1 MTVGISFFHNF
12 IMSGISQVS
21 IEKIKFGNNRRPIN
35 DEKVEQLKE
44 SIQLN
49 GLLNPIAVDQHFN
62 LIAGLH
68 RLTACKLLGYKEIEC
83 NIITY
88 DSDERARLAEIDE
101 NLIRN
106 ELEPLERGKLVLE
119 REKILIK
126 LGMRAKAGDNQ
137 YTLKNSQ
144 NGSEIISPPAKTT
157 QQLAK
162 QAGYSERSWQHDK
175 QIARDIAPKIQ
186 KIIQKTALADKKTT
200 LLNIARAGRKERV
213 LAEKALQAYELAI
226 LRGDYEQAEEQAKLA
241 TKLRA
246 QQEQLQLQAFHSAIA
261 QLQAKSETKKEQ
273 QRVEQPKIINSL
285 VFNPNSLSKIGDKW
299 TLGNRHLVYYG
310 DTATK
315 DFIQLL
321 PSNAALAIATDSDAW
336 NHDYLVDEAKIVA
349 VLRSEDNLFQFCS
362 TTRMTFQYE
371 LLLGKI
377 YVGIF
382 SRQPIS
388 KPQIPIN
395 LDNAPGIIQYLIN
408 MFTTQNNYVIAPF
421 MGNGEILMTCE
432 KMRRVCFIGDENL
445 DLIRNGIS
453 RWGKW
458 TEKQPEKIARSN
470 YLYF

>member
-1 MTVGISFFHNF
+1 
-12 IMSGISQVS
+12 MSGISKVS
-21 IEKIKFGNNRRPIN
+21 IEKIKYGNNRRPIN
-35 DEKVEQLKE
+35 DEKVEQLQK
-44 SIQLN
+44 SIELN
-49 GLLNPIAVDQHFN
+49 GLLNPITVDRDFN

-68 RLTACKLLGYKEIEC
+68 RLTACKLLGFQQIEC
-83 NIITY
+83 NIVTY
-88 DSDERARLAEIDE
+88 DSDENARLAEIDE

-137 YTLKNSQ
+137 YTLKASE
-144 NGSEIISPPAKTT
+144 NGGEIISPPPKTT
-157 QQLAK
+157 QELAK

-186 KIIQKTALADKKTT
+186 KIIEKTPISDKKTT
-200 LLNIARAGRKERV
+200 LLNIARAGRKERI
-213 LAEKALQAYELAI
+213 LAEKALKAYELAKKN
-226 LRGDYEQAEEQAKLA
+226 GNHKQAELEAKIVA
-241 TKLRA
+241 KLRA
-246 QQEQLQLQAFHSAIA
+246 QQEELQLQAFHSAMA

-273 QRVEQPKIINSL
+273 QRVEQPKILNSL
-285 VFNPNSLSKIGDKW
+285 VFNQESLSKIGDKW

-310 DTATK
+310 DTAQK
-315 DFIQLL
+315 EFIRLL
-321 PSNAALAIATDSDAW
+321 PSNAALAIATFSNAW
-336 NHDYLVDEAKIVA
+336 NHDYLIDEAKVVA
-349 VLRSEDNLFQFCS
+349 VLRSEGNIYQFCHS
-362 TTRMTFQYE
+362 TQMNFQYE

-382 SRQPIS
+382 SQQAIS
-388 KPQIPIN
+388 KPQITIN
-395 LDNAPGIIQYLIN
+395 LESVEGIIQYLIN

-421 MGNGEILMTCE
+421 MGNGEILITCE

-445 DLIRNGIS
+445 DLIRSGVS
-453 RWGKW
+453 RWGRW

>member
-1 MTVGISFFHNF
+1 
-12 IMSGISQVS
+12 MSGISQVS
-21 IEKIKFGNNRRPIN
+21 IEKIEYGNNRRPIN
-35 DEKVEQLKE
+35 DKKVEQLKK

-49 GLLNPIAVDQHFN
+49 GLLNPITVDPNFK

-68 RLTACKLLGYKEIEC
+68 RLTACKLLGFKEIEC
-83 NIITY
+83 NIVIY
-88 DSDERARLAEIDE
+88 DSDENARLAEIDE

-119 REKILIK
+119 REKILVQ

-137 YTLKNSQ
+137 YTLKTPE
-144 NGSEIISPPAKTT
+144 NGSEMISPPPKTT
-157 QQLAK
+157 QELAK

-186 KIIQKTALADKKTT
+186 KIIQKTPIADKKTT
-200 LLNIARAGRKERV
+200 LLNIARAGRKERT
-213 LAEKALQAYELAI
+213 LAEKALQAYELAKTK
-226 LRGDYEQAEEQAKLA
+226 GNYQEAEQQAKIA
-241 TKLRA
+241 AKFRA
-246 QQEQLQLQAFHSAIA
+246 QQEELQLQAFYSAMA

-273 QRVEQPKIINSL
+273 QKVEQPKILNSL
-285 VFNPNSLSKIGDKW
+285 LFNQDSLSKIGDKW

-310 DTATK
+310 DTAQK
-315 DFIQLL
+315 DFIKLL
-321 PSNAALAIATDSDAW
+321 PSNAALAISYAPPKVNATFSDAW
-336 NHDYLVDEAKIVA
+336 NHDYLVDEAKVVA

-362 TTRMTFQYE
+362 TTHMNFQYE

-395 LDNAPGIIQYLIN
+395 LDNVEGIIQYLIN
-408 MFTTQNNYVIAPF
+408 MFTVQNNYVIAPF
-421 MGNGEILMTCE
+421 MSNGEILMACE

-445 DLIRNGIS
+445 DLIRSGIS
-453 RWGKW
+453 RWGRW

>member
-1 MTVGISFFHNF
+1 
-12 IMSGISQVS
+12 MSGISQVS

-35 DEKVEQLKE
+35 GQKVEQLKE

-49 GLLNPIAVDQHFN
+49 GLLNPIAVDQNFN

-68 RLTACKLLGYKEIEC
+68 RLTACKLLGYKEIKC
-83 NIITY
+83 NIVTY
-88 DSDERARLAEIDE
+88 DSEENARLAEIDE

-137 YTLKNSQ
+137 YTLKTVE

-186 KIIQKTALADKKTT
+186 KIIQKTAIADKKTT
-200 LLNIARAGRKERV
+200 LLNIARAGRKERI
-213 LAEKALQAYELAI
+213 LAQKALQAYDLAVS
-226 LRGDYEQAEEQAKLA
+226 RGDYEEAEQQAKLA

-246 QQEQLQLQAFHSAIA
+246 GQEELQLQAFHSAMA
-261 QLQAKSETKKEQ
+261 ELQAKSDKKEQ
-273 QRVEQPKIINSL
+273 QVERPKMIDSL
-285 VFNPNSLSKIGDKW
+285 FNQDSLSKIGDKW

-310 DTATK
+310 DTAGN
-315 DFIQLL
+315 DFIKLL
-321 PSNAALAIATDSDAW
+321 PSNAALAIATASDAW

-382 SRQPIS
+382 SRQPVS

-395 LDNAPGIIQYLIN
+395 LDNVEGIIQYLID

-421 MGNGEILMTCE
+421 MGHGEILTACE

-445 DLIRNGIS
+445 DFIRNGIS

>member
-1 MTVGISFFHNF
+1 
-12 IMSGISQVS
+12 MSGISQVS

-35 DEKVEQLKE
+35 DKKVEQLKK

-49 GLLNPIAVDQHFN
+49 GLLNPITVDQNFN

-68 RLTACKLLGYKEIEC
+68 RLTAVLLLGCKEIDC

-88 DSDERARLAEIDE
+88 DSDDRARLAEIDE

-119 REKILIK
+119 REKILVK

-137 YTLKNSQ
+137 YTLKADE
-144 NGSEIISPPAKTT
+144 NGGEIISPPAKTT
-157 QQLAK
+157 QELAK

-186 KIIQKTALADKKTT
+186 KIIRKTPIAEKKTT
-200 LLNIARAGRKERV
+200 LLNIARAGRKERI
-213 LAEKALQAYELAI
+213 LAEKALEAYELAVSK
-226 LRGDYEQAEEQAKLA
+226 GDSGLASEQAKLA
-241 TKLRA
+241 AKFRHA
-246 QQEQLQLQAFHSAIA
+246 QEELQLQAFHSAMA

-285 VFNPNSLSKIGDKW
+285 LFNQDSQSKIGDKW

-310 DTATK
+310 DTAQK
-315 DFIQLL
+315 DFIRLL
-321 PSNAALAIATDSDAW
+321 PSNAALAIATVSDAW
-336 NHDYLVDEAKIVA
+336 NHDYLVDEANVVA

-362 TTRMTFQYE
+362 TTRMNFGYE

-382 SRQPIS
+382 SRQPLS
-388 KPQIPIN
+388 KPQIPVN
-395 LDNAPGIIQYLIN
+395 LDNVEGIIQYLID
-408 MFTTQNNYVIAPF
+408 MFTNQNNYVIAPF
-421 MGNGEILMTCE
+421 MGNGEILMACE

-445 DLIRNGIS
+445 DLIRSGIS
-453 RWGKW
+453 RWGRW